1 VKAQVSIEFISLLS
15 IALLASAILVTA
27 VNGKA
32 IQFSQSTSYTE
43 AQKIAQKTAYKV
55 DYVLSEKNTSLELSY
70 NPGLEEIYNVTL
82 DSGNVLV
89 EYTEGDASFPT
100 AYTGPKIRFNTSGT
114 HMVAH
119 DSGLEVK

>member
-1 VKAQVSIEFISLLS
+1 MKAQVSIEFISLLS

-43 AQKIAQKTAYKV
+43 AQKVAQKTSYKV

-100 AYTGPKIRFNTSGT
+100 AYTGPKIKFNTSGIR
-114 HMVAH
+114 VVRY